1 MTSQKVLTVA
11 LDQLRLASEKLD
23 LDKGIYEILK
33 EPKRAI
39 QVSVT
44 IKNDDKSIGVFKGI
58 RVQHWD
64 VKGPFKGGLRF
75 HPNVTLDEVTAQLL
89 IYTQTNKQW
98 LGLWIPTA
106 K

>member
-44 IKNDDKSIGVFKGI
+44 IKNDDKSI
-58 RVQHWD
+58 
-64 VKGPFKGGLRF
+64 
-75 HPNVTLDEVTAQLL
+75 
-89 IYTQTNKQW
+89 
-98 LGLWIPTA
+98 
-106 K
+106 